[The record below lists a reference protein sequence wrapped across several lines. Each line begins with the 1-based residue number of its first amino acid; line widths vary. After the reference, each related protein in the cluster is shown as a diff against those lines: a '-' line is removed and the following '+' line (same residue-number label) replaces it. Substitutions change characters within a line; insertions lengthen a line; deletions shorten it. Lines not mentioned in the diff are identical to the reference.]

1 MTEPI
6 RRNASSLA
14 GRHAI
19 VTGGARGVGAAISAR
34 LAAGGMTLTIMGRDA
49 EALAAHARDL
59 MDEYAVEVQCVRC
72 DVADEASVRAAFAE
86 ARGRYPQ
93 PWALV
98 NNAGEA
104 AAAGVVAMER
114 DLWDRLI
121 AVNLTGTMLCMQQV
135 LEPMLAA
142 GEGRIV
148 NVASTAALR
157 GYAGVAAYCASKHGV
172 LGLTRAAAVEVAA
185 SGVTVNAVCPGYIED
200 TTMIRQ
206 AMDALMSRGKSE
218 ADARKVLLRGKPL
231 GRFVTGAE
239 VASTVAWLLSPD
251 ASAITGQAVAV
262 AGGEL

>member
-1 MTEPI
+1 MTEGRMTERP
-6 RRNASSLA
+6 LA

-19 VTGGARGVGAAISAR
+19 VTGGARGIGATVSAR
-34 LAAGGMTLTIMGRDA
+34 LAASGMTLTLMGRNADA
-49 EALAAHARDL
+49 LGAHARDL

-72 DVADEASVRAAFAE
+72 DVADERSVRTAFAE
-86 ARGRYPQ
+86 ARERYPR

-104 AAAGVVAMER
+104 QGASVVEMDR
-114 DLWDRLI
+114 GLWDRLI

-157 GYAGVAAYCASKHGV
+157 GYAGVAAYCAAKHGV
-172 LGLTRAAAVEVAA
+172 LGLTRAAAVEVA
-185 SGVTVNAVCPGYIED
+185 SRGITVNAVCPGYVED
-200 TTMIRQ
+200 TTMMRQ
-206 AMDALMSRGKSE
+206 AMDIVMSRGKSE
-218 ADARKVLLRGKPL
+218 PEARKLMLRGKPL
-231 GRFVTGAE
+231 GRFVTSSE
-239 VASTVAWLLSPD
+239 VASTVAWLVSPA

-262 AGGEL
+262 TGGEL